1 MRKTF
6 VIAEIGPNHNG
17 SFKIAKKMVNLL
29 KGSGVDAI
37 KFQLANPEAVY
48 SKNAFKADYQKKNTK
63 KSSILE
69 MSKKLQLTKKNHLEL
84 SKLCKKNKIKYMCSA
99 FDLQSLNFLVRT
111 IKVNPVKIPSGEITS
126 LDILEYLS
134 NYKGEIFMSTGMSNF
149 DEIKKALNILN
160 KNFKKKITL
169 MHCVSSYPAIPKDL
183 NLNLINSLRRKFH
196 LNVGYS
202 DHSLGE
208 SACLAAVA
216 MGSKV
221 IEKHVTL
228 SNHMQGP
235 DHKAS
240 MTLKKF
246 VLMIEKIRELE
257 ISLGHKKKKLLK
269 SELNTQKVARKS
281 IVSKH
286 FLGKGKKINKND
298 LLFKRP
304 GTGISPMEVN
314 KIIGRCLKTNIEA
327 NTVIN
332 YKNLK

>member
-1 MRKTF
+1 
-6 VIAEIGPNHNG
+6 
-17 SFKIAKKMVNLL
+17 
-29 KGSGVDAI
+29 
-37 KFQLANPEAVY
+37 
-48 SKNAFKADYQKKNTK
+48 
-63 KSSILE
+63 
-69 MSKKLQLTKKNHLEL
+69 
-84 SKLCKKNKIKYMCSA
+84 
-99 FDLQSLNFLVRT
+99 
-111 IKVNPVKIPSGEITS
+111 
-126 LDILEYLS
+126 
-134 NYKGEIFMSTGMSNF
+134 
-149 DEIKKALNILN
+149 
-160 KNFKKKITL
+160 

-183 NLNLINSLRRKFH
+183 NLNLINGLRRKFH

-257 ISLGHKKKKLLK
+257 ISLGHKKKTSEVGVKYSKSSKKKYSFKTLL
-269 SELNTQKVARKS
+269 R
-281 IVSKH
+281 
-286 FLGKGKKINKND
+286 KGKKINKND

-304 GTGISPMEVN
+304 GTGISQW
-314 KIIGRCLKTNIEA
+314 K
-327 NTVIN
+327 
-332 YKNLK
+332 

>member
-1 MRKTF
+1 
-6 VIAEIGPNHNG
+6 
-17 SFKIAKKMVNLL
+17 
-29 KGSGVDAI
+29 
-37 KFQLANPEAVY
+37 
-48 SKNAFKADYQKKNTK
+48 
-63 KSSILE
+63 
-69 MSKKLQLTKKNHLEL
+69 
-84 SKLCKKNKIKYMCSA
+84 
-99 FDLQSLNFLVRT
+99 
-111 IKVNPVKIPSGEITS
+111 
-126 LDILEYLS
+126 
-134 NYKGEIFMSTGMSNF
+134 
-149 DEIKKALNILN
+149 
-160 KNFKKKITL
+160 
-169 MHCVSSYPAIPKDL
+169 
-183 NLNLINSLRRKFH
+183 
-196 LNVGYS
+196 
-202 DHSLGE
+202 
-208 SACLAAVA
+208 
-216 MGSKV
+216 
-221 IEKHVTL
+221 
-228 SNHMQGP
+228 MQGP

-257 ISLGHKKKKLLK
+257 ISLGHKKKILLK